1 MRSGK
6 QPVLSQDRFEVE
18 RLVPRLHLEAD
29 SSRCVAVEHEASVAE
44 YADAQIHWRA
54 IQHDDLHWP
63 AEQALEFAFE
73 REGLR
78 IKGRLRRNR
87 EQHTDI
93 YVAVPAGGAASDR
106 PEEIDGGS
114 AMGIGLKESGE
125 MTLEIAVHKSQIINR
140 GSSAAGIRLRS
151 RCGGETARN

>member
-6 QPVLSQDRFEVE
+6 QPVLSQDRLEVE

-29 SSRCVAVEHEASVAE
+29 SSGRVAVEHEASVAE
-44 YADAQIHWRA
+44 YADAQIDWRA
-54 IQHDDLHWP
+54 IQHDDLHRP

-87 EQHTDI
+87 EQHTDVD
-93 YVAVPAGGAASDR
+93 VAVPAGGAAGDR
-106 PEEIDGGS
+106 PEEVDGGGTV
-114 AMGIGLKESGE
+114 GIGLKESRE
-125 MTLEIAVHKSQIINR
+125 TMFEIAVHR
-140 GSSAAGIRLRS
+140 TGL
-151 RCGGETARN
+151 